1 MAAVTLSSVK
11 RGISGRFKTWQGE
24 YTHSTGADQDIATG
38 LTFVHSFRLQNT
50 NKADVAITVGTVSG
64 GTITIAAAGLTDESE
79 MVVYAEGW

>member
-38 LTFVHSFRLQNT
+38 LTAIRNFRLQNKT
-50 NKADVAITVGTVSG
+50 EADVAVTAATISG
-64 GTITIAAAGLTDESE
+64 GTITIAAAGLDDTSE